1 MTKFFSSVAAAAV
14 LAFGGVSGASAAL
27 MIDGISVPAGATFS
41 TITLF
46 EGERLGGTVS
56 NGNGVIDQGGEELV
70 GVGLVN
76 QIFDAD
82 NNLIWSNG
90 DNGRKLTVVLENFFA
105 ATFVT
110 DSFGSGSNITNVV
123 DIGFLGGSVK
133 IYSSSSAVAFN
144 ASGNQAAALAA
155 AATGNVWLDLVGSPS
170 GGQFMGNDITLKSTG
185 LIKGGNPLTTVN
197 TNVTGQGFLDVVG
210 GLAALN
216 FDTNAFGCQVTD
228 GVPCPDAADIKFTS
242 SGQLAA
248 IGTNQFGFRGT
259 GEITSFV
266 VPLPGTLALTGL
278 ALVGLGLTGRRNKVA
293 KA

>member
-27 MIDGISVPAGATFS
+27 LIDGISVPAGATFS

-46 EGERLGGTVS
+46 EGERLGGAVS
-56 NGNGVIDQGGEELV
+56 NGNGVIDQAGEELV

-82 NNLIWSNG
+82 SNLIWSNG

-105 ATFVT
+105 A
-110 DSFGSGSNITNVV
+110 SFATSSVGTLNIV

-133 IYSSSSAVAFN
+133 IYSSSSAGAFN
-144 ASGNQAAALAA
+144 ASGNQAAVLAA

-170 GGQFMGNDITLKSTG
+170 GGQVMGNDITLKSTG
-185 LIKGGNPLTTVN
+185 LINGGNPLTTVN

-248 IGTNQFGFRGT
+248 IGVNQFGFRGT